1 MLEIS
6 DEELA
11 VRRAEWAPTA
21 APPSSDYAWL
31 YNDLIGGADTGA
43 ELDFLMGCRGRDVG

>member
-11 VRRAEWAPTA
+11 ARLAEWAPTA

-31 YNDLIGGADTGA
+31 YNDLIGGA